1 MPKCSKRRPPS
12 EPDPEMMDYFWKV
25 AIPSLWLFGQDWQ
38 PSPSPPEPQPEPN
51 MNQQKNKQ
59 TTTKHQKHIE
69 KKTQIKTQQNST
81 CPHLMIY
88 DIYKATHLQYIA
100 KYLQV

>member
-69 KKTQIKTQQNST
+69 KKHKLRHNKTLHVRT
-81 CPHLMIY
+81 
-88 DIYKATHLQYIA
+88 
-100 KYLQV
+100 